1 MKDDDL
7 YEDTAPAESDVIED
21 LPETTITSLVRLSE
35 RTEYLMELCQRLTQE
50 NQVLREQNAVL
61 QAEREGLIQKYEQS
75 RARVEAMIVRMKD
88 LGQDS

>member
-7 YEDTAPAESDVIED
+7 YQDAAPAESDAVQE
-21 LPETTITSLVRLSE
+21 LPEAAMTSLMRLSG
-35 RTEYLMELCQRLTQE
+35 RTEYLIGLCQRLTQE
-50 NQVLREQNAVL
+50 NQVLREQNAIL

-88 LGQDS
+88 LGQDA